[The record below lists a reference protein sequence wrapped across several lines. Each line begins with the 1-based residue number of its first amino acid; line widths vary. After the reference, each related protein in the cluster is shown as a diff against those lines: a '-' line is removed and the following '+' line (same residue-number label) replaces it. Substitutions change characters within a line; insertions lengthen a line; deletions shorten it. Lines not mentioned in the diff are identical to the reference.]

1 MIRLVVASSLGL
13 WIGLTMLLSVSPWG
27 RRLSLA
33 ERLRPHAPGTP
44 TRRGAGLLSA
54 DSARQSFGPLA
65 TAVGSQI
72 ARAFGVQEEL
82 NIRLT
87 RVHSDLDATGF
98 RLRQVG
104 ISAAVLAVTI
114 GLALVWPMPA
124 LLIAI
129 LLLSGPITSF
139 LVIEQQLST
148 RSSQW
153 QRRLFLESPIVAE
166 QIAMHLASG
175 ASLGNALSRTTTRGS
190 GAIATDLQDVLLR
203 IRQGLSESDA
213 LTEWAVIANV
223 PAVSRLVS
231 VLGLHGEAGDLAR
244 IVSDEAKSLRRE
256 VHREL
261 IATVESRNQQVW
273 IPVTISALVPGVI
286 VLAVPFLTALRDFSS

>member
-1 MIRLVVASSLGL
+1 MTRLVIGASLGL
-13 WIGLTMLLSVSPWG
+13 WIGLTMLLSVTPWG
-27 RRLSLA
+27 KQLTLA

-44 TRRGAGLLSA
+44 SRRPTGLLSA
-54 DSARQSFGPLA
+54 DSARQSLGPLA
-65 TAVGSQI
+65 PAIGSQI
-72 ARAFGVQEEL
+72 ARAFGIHEEL
-82 NIRLT
+82 TVRLA
-87 RVHSDLDATGF
+87 RVHSELDATAF

-104 ISAAVLAVTI
+104 ISAAVLTVTI
-114 GLALVWPMPA
+114 GLALVLPMPA

-129 LLLSGPITSF
+129 LLIGAPITAF

-148 RSSQW
+148 RSKHW
-153 QRRLFLESPIVAE
+153 QRRLFLESPIIAE

-175 ASLGNALSRTTTRGS
+175 ASLGNALSRTTQRGT
-190 GAIATDLQDVLLR
+190 GAIATDLRDVLLR

-213 LTEWAVIANV
+213 LAEWAEVANV
-223 PAVSRLVS
+223 PSITRLVS
-231 VLGLHGEAGDLAR
+231 VLSLHGEAGDLGR

-261 IATVESRNQQVW
+261 ISSVESRNQQVW

-286 VLAVPFLTALRDFSS
+286 VLAVPFLSAVRDFAS